1 MLGAEIIAKAPADG
15 YSLLVANTNISINP
29 SLYKALPYDT
39 ASAFAPVVIAIFVPN
54 VLVVHEEVPVKSLQE
69 LIAFA
74 KAQPGKLNYAS
85 ASSGSFPH
93 LAVEMFKMLAGVNMT
108 HVPYKGAA
116 PALSAILGKEV
127 EVLSSDIPGALP
139 HLKSGRLKAI
149 AVTGGK
155 RMRGFPDV
163 PTLAESGVPGLALE
177 NVYGLYAPAGVN
189 PAVLAV
195 LNRSVTAAM
204 HLPEV
209 RDKLAI
215 DGAEPAMPHTPAQF
229 KAGYLAQ
236 FEQWDK
242 FIKRSGIVLE

>member
-139 HLKSGRLKAI
+139 HLKSGRLKAL
-149 AVTGGK
+149 AVTSVT
-155 RMRGFPDV
+155 RATSLPDV
-163 PTLAESGVPGLALE
+163 LTMAEAGLKEYEA
-177 NVYGLYAPAGVN
+177 VGWQGIMAPAGT
-189 PAVLAV
+189 PRSIIEK
-195 LNRSVTAAM
+195 LNRQVVAA
-204 HLPEV
+204 LAIPDLQ
-209 RDKLAI
+209 DKLKAQGVEI
-215 DGAEPAMPHTPAQF
+215 VGNTPEEFSRFLRSDTARWAKTVAASGARA
-229 KAGYLAQ
+229 
-236 FEQWDK
+236 D
-242 FIKRSGIVLE
+242 